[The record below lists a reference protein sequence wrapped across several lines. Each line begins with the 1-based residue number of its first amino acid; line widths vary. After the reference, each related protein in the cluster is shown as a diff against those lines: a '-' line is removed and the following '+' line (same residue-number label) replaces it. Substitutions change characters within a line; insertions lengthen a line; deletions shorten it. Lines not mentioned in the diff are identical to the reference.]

1 MSSYGQ
7 SCSELDDP
15 ANILSRP
22 SNQSSY
28 SLSVSHQRSAGSVNS
43 TCYTMPPPAGRR
55 VRPLPPVPHLPH
67 NSVATTEVWQSSTLP
82 RQCRPLPVPPYHGCS
97 TSLSEPPAPVPPL
110 RRSVSL
116 PQSTS
121 TSQMMS
127 ERWRKKLPLLVL
139 DSPTTVSM
147 LTRQYTSNSFL
158 AVSESAAPATQL
170 SQPLSRV
177 SSLSSVASSTSESPG
192 TDVGSPET
200 TFSGERPRREA
211 RIFVIPNHGDLKQP
225 CSIETINPS
234 PPEAT
239 PSAEI
244 VSPAKTQHPGLVGL
258 NCTSHRWCAPSPT
271 VLATVRQTQ
280 CRSDCKRPAA
290 LTIHVPMSMSSLP
303 LTETSSE
310 SGRSSPCLTP
320 ITPQSP
326 SFLRRRRFSKLR
338 RHFGEAPPVAMVF
351 GSEPGA
357 RESSKPNMRCAD
369 APASALRLPT
379 KKWVWDKGGRRR
391 TASNY
396 ADVVQ
401 YLRDL

>member
-7 SCSELDDP
+7 SRSELNDP
-15 ANILSRP
+15 ANIVLRP
-22 SNQSSY
+22 SNKSSH
-28 SLSVSHQRSAGSVNS
+28 SLSLSHQRSAGSGKF
-43 TCYTMPPPAGRR
+43 YLRF
-55 VRPLPPVPHLPH
+55 RPLPPVPHLPH
-67 NSVATTEVWQSSTLP
+67 NSVAPTEVWQSSMA

-97 TSLSEPPAPVPPL
+97 VSLSGPPAPVPPL
-110 RRSVSL
+110 RRAVSL
-116 PQSTS
+116 PQNTS

-127 ERWRKKLPLLVL
+127 ERRRKKLPLLVL
-139 DSPTTVSM
+139 DSPTMVSM
-147 LTRQYTSNSFL
+147 LTRQHASNSFS

-192 TDVGSPET
+192 TDLGSLET
-200 TFSGERPRREA
+200 TFCKERPRREA
-211 RIFVIPNHGDLKQP
+211 RIFVIPNHGDLERP
-225 CSIETINPS
+225 YSIETIKPS
-234 PPEAT
+234 QPEAT

-244 VSPAKTQHPGLVGL
+244 VSPAKSQHSGLAGL
-258 NCTSHRWCAPSPT
+258 NCVSHGRCAPSPT

-280 CRSDCKRPAA
+280 CRFDCKHRAA
-290 LTIHVPMSMSSLP
+290 LTIRIPMSTSSLP

-310 SGRSSPCLTP
+310 SGRSSPCLAP

-351 GSEPGA
+351 GSEPGPC
-357 RESSKPNMRCAD
+357 ESSKPNMRCAD
-369 APASALRLPT
+369 APASPLRLPT

-401 YLRDL
+401 YLREL